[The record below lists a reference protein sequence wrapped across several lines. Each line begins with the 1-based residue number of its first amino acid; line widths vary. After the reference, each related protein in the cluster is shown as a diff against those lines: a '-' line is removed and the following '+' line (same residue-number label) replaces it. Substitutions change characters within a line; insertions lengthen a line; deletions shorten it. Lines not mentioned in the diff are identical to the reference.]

1 MTTVEISRGA
11 DFDAL
16 GERSGNPL
24 RAPARPARLSGWGR
38 SQWFETQV
46 LTPFTPREAQEFSG
60 MDGFIARG
68 NGRAYGDA
76 AIGARATL
84 HMRGLNRFRSFD
96 PPTGRLSVE
105 AGVLL
110 SDIVRVGLANG
121 RFPPVVP
128 GTLHVTVGGMIAA
141 DVHGKNHHRDGG
153 FGEHLEALTLI
164 LPSGTIIRCSPSVEP
179 ELFRAT
185 IGGMG
190 LTGTIIEAT
199 FLLRP
204 VETGWIRQT
213 TLVARNLDEAMQ
225 ALAGT
230 SGCTYNVAWIDC
242 LAAGSCLGRSL
253 VFAGDHATRADLESV
268 SPSLHPYPETR
279 EARASVPV
287 DMPGVLLNRLTAS
300 AFAELYF
307 RRGSWGEGVPRLA
320 PWKSF
325 FFPLDAVGDWNRIY
339 GRRGLLQYQCVL
351 PKAGSAAAL
360 AKLLE
365 IIASARAPVFLAV
378 LKQLRGGSGLMS
390 FPMEGF
396 TLALDLPATSGVRAL
411 LDSLDDVTIAHG
423 GRIYLAKDA
432 RQSRAVFEAGYP
444 GLPAFRSLRRAIGA
458 EGRLASMQSLRL
470 GL

>member
-1 MTTVEISRGA
+1 VAKRT
-11 DFDAL
+11 
-16 GERSGNPL
+16 
-24 RAPARPARLSGWGR
+24 RLSGWGR
-38 SQWFETQV
+38 SHWFETVV
-46 LTPFTPREAQEFSG
+46 LTPFDPREAQELSAV
-60 MDGFIARG
+60 DGLIPRG
-68 NGRAYGDA
+68 NGRAYGDS

-84 HMRGLNRFRSFD
+84 HMGGLDRFRSFD
-96 PPTGRLSVE
+96 PLTGRLSVE

-110 SDIVRVGLANG
+110 SDVIRVGLANG

-128 GTLHVTVGGMIAA
+128 GTLHVTIGGMIAA

-153 FGEHLEALTLI
+153 FGEHLESLTLA
-164 LPSGTIIRCSPSVEP
+164 LPGGATVRCSPTLEP

-190 LTGTIIEAT
+190 LTGTILDAT
-199 FLLRP
+199 FNLRP

-213 TLVARNLDEAMQ
+213 TLVARNLEEAMQ

-230 SGCTYNVAWIDC
+230 SGYTYSVAWIDC
-242 LAAGSCLGRSL
+242 LAAGSSLGRSL
-253 VFAGDHATRADLESV
+253 VFAGDHATRADLQSM
-268 SPSLHPYPETR
+268 SAGLPPYPKTR

-287 DMPGVLLNRLTAS
+287 DLPGILLNRLTAS
-300 AFAELYF
+300 AFAEFYF
-307 RRGSWGEGVPRLA
+307 RRGSRREGA
-320 PWKSF
+320 PHLTPWRSY
-325 FFPLDAVGDWNRIY
+325 FFPLDAIGDWNRIY
-339 GRRGLLQYQCVL
+339 GRHGLLQYQCVV
-351 PKAGSAAAL
+351 PTAGAAAAL
-360 AKLLE
+360 AELLE

-411 LDSLDDVTIAHG
+411 LDSLDDVTVAHG

-432 RQSRAVFEAGYP
+432 RQSRATFEAGYP
-444 GLPAFRSLRRAIGA
+444 GLPEFRSLRRGIGA